1 MSYKL
6 IALKSVKIQF
16 RAVAKYT
23 WLYLATF
30 NFCLVHLGSSTFVAN
45 IMRVYK
51 QIMLIIVHYSYVY
64 LLLAFTVYVNK
75 FSIFTWCWFYSSFCL
90 WIKVVW
96 LDNRNI
102 RFRQKLC
109 QNSPWGLCFFDLIY
123 DPFPI
128 NFLFAIY
135 VLLKENGSF
144 SKASF

>member
-1 MSYKL
+1 MLSYKL
-6 IALKSVKIQF
+6 IALKSVKIKF

-51 QIMLIIVHYSYVY
+51 QIIIIVHYSYVY

-90 WIKVVW
+90 WIKVVR
-96 LDNRNI
+96 LENRNI

-109 QNSPWGLCFFDLIY
+109 ENNPWGLCFFDLIY
-123 DPFPI
+123 NPFPI
-128 NFLFAIY
+128 NLPY
-135 VLLKENGSF
+135 VLLKENGSR

>member
-1 MSYKL
+1 MLYKL
-6 IALKSVKIQF
+6 IALKSVKIKF

-23 WLYLATF
+23 GLYLATF

-45 IMRVYK
+45 IMCVYK
-51 QIMLIIVHYSYVY
+51 QMLIIVHYSYVY

-109 QNSPWGLCFFDLIY
+109 QNSPCGLMLLWFDLR
-123 DPFPI
+123 PI
-128 NFLFAIY
+128 PY
-135 VLLKENGSF
+135 KF
-144 SKASF
+144 SICHMYY